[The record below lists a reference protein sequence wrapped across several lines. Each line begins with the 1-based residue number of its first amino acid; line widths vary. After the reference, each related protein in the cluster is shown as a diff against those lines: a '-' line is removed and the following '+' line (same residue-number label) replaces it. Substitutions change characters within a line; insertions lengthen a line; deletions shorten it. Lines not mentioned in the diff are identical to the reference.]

1 MMRKSLSD
9 PGAARILTVF
19 LHHSFTGWLILRF
32 FKSRPGYSGHFRY
45 FHRNVHIINLKSLV
59 FLIHALEYHGSPL
72 PHTVKIVLM
81 LVGEYEQRAVYK
93 RFNVASNGPDSV
105 LETSGAIDHVN

>member
-1 MMRKSLSD
+1 MVRKSLSD

-32 FKSRPGYSGHFRY
+32 FKSRPGY

-59 FLIHALEYHGSPL
+59 FIIHALEYHGSPL
-72 PHTVKIVLM
+72 PHTVKIVRM
-81 LVGEYEQRAVYK
+81 LVGEYEQRTVYK